1 MLKFFLTHCLDPVIL
16 ELRKLSPGEV
26 SVQIKDMLQGSGRS
40 PGLSGLQRS
49 VTVTRG
55 SSIMG
60 WLSVEVQRGNTCGNC
75 PSPFSSPSL
84 GVCCLLPA
92 IQGNIKHHI
101 SPFLGHWYV
110 ITGVQISGPPGICG

>member
-1 MLKFFLTHCLDPVIL
+1 MLKFFLTRCLHPVIL

-26 SVQIKDMLQGSGRS
+26 SVVKDTLQGSGRY
-40 PGLSGLQRS
+40 PGLKWFTAIH
-49 VTVTRG
+49 TVIRG
-55 SSIMG
+55 SSIMA
-60 WLSVEVQRGNTCGNC
+60 WLSEKVQRGNPCGNC